1 MTLILQTDILTGLLT
16 QDQLPKLCRHWCL
29 SGDRLADITLGFA
42 RMEHRRFVTML
53 RSLVLTRPQDEL
65 GKLLRLQI
73 IIGPALGV
81 GIEGIN
87 SQVSGL
93 VAV

>member
-1 MTLILQTDILTGLLT
+1 
-16 QDQLPKLCRHWCL
+16 
-29 SGDRLADITLGFA
+29 
-42 RMEHRRFVTML
+42 MEHRRFVTML